1 LKRKYKFAILKH
13 MCKTLND
20 IHVMAMLSFI
30 NKKMESYIAKEEK
43 KTPEQREME
52 LAEALAEFAT
62 KFASEQKSLDPDD
75 AKLLE
80 DNLWNLI

>member
-1 LKRKYKFAILKH
+1 MKSKPQFAILKP

-20 IHVMAMLSFI
+20 IHVKAMMDSV
-30 NKKMESYIAKEEK
+30 NKKMESYIAEEEK
-43 KTPEQREME
+43 KTPEQRERD
-52 LAEALAEFAT
+52 LADALAEFAT

-80 DNLWNLI
+80 DNLWNLV

>member
-1 LKRKYKFAILKH
+1 

>member
-1 LKRKYKFAILKH
+1 MDIAILKT

-20 IHVMAMLSFI
+20 IHAKAMMDSV
-30 NKKMESYIAKEEK
+30 NKKMESYIAEEEK
-43 KTPEQREME
+43 KTPEQRESE
-52 LAEALAEFAT
+52 LAETLAEFAT

-80 DNLWNLI
+80 ENLWNLV

>member
-1 LKRKYKFAILKH
+1 

-20 IHVMAMLSFI
+20 IHVKAMLDSVH
-30 NKKMESYIAKEEK
+30 KKMENYIAEEEK
-43 KTPEQREME
+43 KTPEQRERE
-52 LAEALAEFAT
+52 LAKALAEFAT

-80 DNLWNLI
+80 DNLWNLV

>member
-1 LKRKYKFAILKH
+1 
-13 MCKTLND
+13 
-20 IHVMAMLSFI
+20 VMAMLSFI

-75 AKLLE
+75 AKLLV

>member
-1 LKRKYKFAILKH
+1 MKRKSKFAILKH

-20 IHVMAMLSFI
+20 IHVMAMMYSI
-30 NKKMESYIAKEEK
+30 NKKMESYIAEEEK
-43 KTPEQREME
+43 KTPEQRESE

-62 KFASEQKSLDPDD
+62 KFASEQKSLDPED

-80 DNLWNLI
+80 DNLWNIV

>member
-1 LKRKYKFAILKH
+1 

-20 IHVMAMLSFI
+20 IHVMAMMYSI
-30 NKKMESYIAKEEK
+30 NKKMESYIAEEEK
-43 KTPEQREME
+43 KTPEQRESE

-62 KFASEQKSLDPDD
+62 KFASEQKSLDPED

-80 DNLWNLI
+80 DNLWNIV

>member
-1 LKRKYKFAILKH
+1 
-13 MCKTLND
+13 MCKALND
-20 IHVMAMLSFI
+20 IHVMAMLSSI
-30 NKKMESYIAKEEK
+30 NKKMESYIAEEEK
-43 KTPEQREME
+43 KTPEQREKD
-52 LAEALAEFAT
+52 LAKALSEFAT

>member
-1 LKRKYKFAILKH
+1 

-20 IHVMAMLSFI
+20 IHVMAMLAFI

-43 KTPEQREME
+43 KTPEQRERE
-52 LAEALAEFAT
+52 LAEELAEFAT

>member
-1 LKRKYKFAILKH
+1 MKSKPRFAILKT

-20 IHVMAMLSFI
+20 IHVMAMLAYV
-30 NKKMESYIAKEEK
+30 NKNMESYIAEEEK
-43 KTPEQREME
+43 KTPEQRESE
-52 LAEALAEFAT
+52 LAETLAEFAT